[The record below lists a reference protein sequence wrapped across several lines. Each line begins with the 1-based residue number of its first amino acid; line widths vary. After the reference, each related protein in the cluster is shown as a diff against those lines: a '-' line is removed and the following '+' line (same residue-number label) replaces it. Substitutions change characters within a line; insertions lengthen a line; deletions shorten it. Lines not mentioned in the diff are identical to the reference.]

1 MVFNLKNIVWL
12 PMSSNASGSPSLA
25 GRRHYQSRI
34 AALSRP
40 DSNAIKTRHYT
51 IYSIYIIYIKKIAS
65 AEAVWQKLFF
75 QFDAEGSAFAYL
87 ALLHVYLSP
96 VVFLYDTLGQ

>member
-51 IYSIYIIYIKKIAS
+51 IYSI
-65 AEAVWQKLFF
+65 
-75 QFDAEGSAFAYL
+75 
-87 ALLHVYLSP
+87 
-96 VVFLYDTLGQ
+96 